1 MRRVPL
7 GLWGLA
13 VLSGVL
19 QVLPFPIAGPVPLWR
34 THICWVALTP
44 LLWALVGNADDGRP
58 IHRLQGAALGY
69 VSGFVWYMGSCY
81 WIYQTMHVYGGLAEP
96 IAAVIVALFSLYVGL
111 YHALFGALV
120 ATVRNSRLGRQGAL
134 LLVPVL
140 WVAVE
145 LARSRITSFP
155 WNLLGVTQVD
165 TPLLLQIAPWTGVCG
180 ISFVIAAVNALWL
193 LRISVRER
201 RWTRPALAAVGVAIV
216 AGYTFALLHPRPRAR
231 EAETGSAT
239 LLQENLDV
247 GAVEE
252 QPLESEEQ
260 LLEKFAALSRQ
271 PAATL
276 LSGMPEVAG
285 TRVIERPRRL
295 VLNPAQLPP
304 PANGHDGSLVPWLD
318 GAYERSDLVVWPE
331 SPAPFR
337 EGEPAFREAMRT
349 LARQMGAPVIVGNIG
364 IGQAHDRAKLRGV
377 DTYNS
382 ASFIRPDGSFAGRY
396 DKMHLVP
403 FGEYVPYKQL
413 FFFAGSLLAEVGTFE
428 PGVKRDVFA
437 SGGHTFGTFICYESI
452 FGDEIREFSKMGA
465 EVLVNISN
473 DGWYGDTSAPWQHLN
488 MVRMRAIESH
498 RWVLRSTNTGISS
511 VIDPE
516 GRVVA
521 AAPRH
526 SRTAIRV
533 PFGYEHDVTFYAR
546 HGDWLPW
553 GCAVGTVLAVGF
565 AEWSRRSSIA

>member
-134 LLVPVL
+134 LL
-140 WVAVE
+140 
-145 LARSRITSFP
+145 
-155 WNLLGVTQVD
+155 
-165 TPLLLQIAPWTGVCG
+165 
-180 ISFVIAAVNALWL
+180 
-193 LRISVRER
+193 
-201 RWTRPALAAVGVAIV
+201 GVAIV

-231 EAETGSAT
+231 EAETGAAT

-276 LSGMPEVAG
+276 LSGMPEIAG

-295 VLNPAQLPP
+295 VLNATQMP
-304 PANGHDGSLVPWLD
+304 PANGHDGSLVPWLG

-331 SPAPFR
+331 SPAPFK

-498 RWVLRSTNTGISS
+498 RWVLRSTNTGITS

-565 AEWSRRSSIA
+565 AEWSRRSLAA

>member
-1 MRRVPL
+1 MRRVPK

-13 VLSGVL
+13 MVSGVL
-19 QVLPFPIAGPVPLWR
+19 QVLPYPIAGPVPLWR
-34 THICWVALTP
+34 THVCWIALTP
-44 LLWALVGNADDGRP
+44 LLWALVGDDSKGRP
-58 IHRLQGAALGY
+58 IGRAQGAALGY
-69 VSGFVWYMGSCY
+69 GSGFIWYMGSCY
-81 WIYQTMHVYGGLAEP
+81 WIYQTMHVYGGLAKP

-111 YHALFGALV
+111 YHALFGWLV

-140 WVAVE
+140 WVATE

-155 WNLLGVTQVD
+155 WDLLGVTQVD
-165 TPLLLQIAPWTGVCG
+165 NPLLRQIAPWAGVCG

-201 RWTRPALAAVGVAIV
+201 RWTRPVMAVVGVAII
-216 AGYTFALLHPRPRAR
+216 AAYTFALLHPRRRVQAM
-231 EAETGSAT
+231 EGGTGT

-247 GAVEE
+247 GAVEV
-252 QPLESEEQ
+252 QPTETEGQ
-260 LLEKFAALSRQ
+260 LLQQFAALSRR
-271 PAATL
+271 PAGVL
-276 LSGMPEVAG
+276 LRGMTETPGA
-285 TRVIERPRRL
+285 RVFPDPQK
-295 VLNPAQLPP
+295 PALQLPQ
-304 PANGHDGSLVPWLD
+304 
-318 GAYERSDLVVWPE
+318 GARSVEDAFKPTDLVVWPE

-337 EGEPAFREAMRT
+337 EAELEFRAALGT
-349 LARQMGAPVIVGNIG
+349 LARQMGAPIIVGNIG
-364 IGQAHDRAKLRGV
+364 IDQSHDKTKPRPY

-382 ASFIRPDGSFAGRY
+382 ASFIRPDGTFAGRY

-428 PGVKRDVFA
+428 PGVKRGVFT
-437 SGGHTFGTFICYESI
+437 SGGHTYGTFICYESI

-465 EVLVNISN
+465 DVLINISN

-498 RWVLRSTNTGISS
+498 RWVLRATNTGVTS
-511 VIDPE
+511 VIDPD
-516 GRVVA
+516 GRVFLST
-521 AAPRH
+521 PRH
-526 SRTAIRV
+526 ARTAIRV

-553 GCAVGTVLAVGF
+553 GCAGVAIVAVGF
-565 AEWSRRSSIA
+565 AGWSRRSGRTPGPAGMVAG